1 MPCKLSLMH
10 LLEIRRGHWYKA
22 HLVAPGF
29 TQQPGLDFHSTFN
42 PVVKTT
48 TDLGALHYFLGV
60 EDNTGVPTPMCSIT
74 VFSALKSDSSV
85 DISKYQQLIGMLQ
98 YLSFTRPD
106 IAFTINKLAQFMHC
120 PNQYHWKVVK
130 RLFRYLNRIFSYGI
144 QVPKEQ
150 DSRLVAYS
158 GSDWEG
164 EPIDRTSTT
173 GYVVYLGSKP
183 ISWSFKKQRSFSR
196 SSTEVEYHVVATT
209 AAKINWLVNL

>member
-1 MPCKLSLMH
+1 
-10 LLEIRRGHWYKA
+10 
-22 HLVAPGF
+22 
-29 TQQPGLDFHSTFN
+29 
-42 PVVKTT
+42 
-48 TDLGALHYFLGV
+48 
-60 EDNTGVPTPMCSIT
+60 MCSIT

-106 IAFTINKLAQFMHC
+106 IAFTINKLAQ
-120 PNQYHWKVVK
+120 
-130 RLFRYLNRIFSYGI
+130 YLNRIFSYGI

-158 GSDWEG
+158 GSDWEE

-173 GYVVYLGSKP
+173 GYVVYLGNKP